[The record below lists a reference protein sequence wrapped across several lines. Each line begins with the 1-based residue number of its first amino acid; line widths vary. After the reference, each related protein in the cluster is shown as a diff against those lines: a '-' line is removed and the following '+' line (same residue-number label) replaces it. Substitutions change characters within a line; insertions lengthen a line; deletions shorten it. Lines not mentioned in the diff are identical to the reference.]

1 MLLPVRMFFRKDGP
15 SRYMSH
21 LDLTRCMTRCIRR
34 AGLPI
39 WYTEG
44 FNPHAYMTFA
54 LPLSLGAAGYYE
66 IMDIRLTEDMPLD
79 EAAARLNAAL
89 PEGIEVLRA
98 AAPIKKPT
106 AIVSSRWEITCEDSS
121 LSAVELE
128 NSLTEFLSQDEIL
141 VEKKTKAK
149 KLTQFDVKSQIMEW
163 RVDSSDNS
171 VKLMLLLPA
180 GCINNVNP
188 SLILNAFALQLG
200 HEPEHIF
207 IKRTEVFDDEGKL
220 FE

>member
-1 MLLPVRMFFRKDGP
+1 MLSHVRMFFHKDGP

-66 IMDIRLTEDMPLD
+66 IMDIRFVEDMPLS
-79 EAAARLNAAL
+79 EAVKRLNDAL
-89 PEGIEVLRA
+89 PEGITVWKA
-98 AAPIKKPT
+98 AEPVKKPT
-106 AIVSSRWEITCEDSS
+106 AIVSARWEIALEDDA
-121 LSAVELE
+121 LSAVELSDAL
-128 NSLTEFLSQDEIL
+128 NKFFAMDEIL

-149 KLTQFDVKSQIMEW
+149 KLTTFDVKPQIIEW
-163 RVDSSDNS
+163 NVAGGEIT
-171 VKLMLLLPA
+171 KLMLLLPA
-180 GCINNVNP
+180 GCINNINP
-188 SLILNAFALQLG
+188 SIILNTFYAHIG
-200 HEPEHIF
+200 HEVTHVF
-207 IKRTEVFDDEGKL
+207 IKRTEVLDDKGDL
-220 FE
+220 FV

>member
-1 MLLPVRMFFRKDGP
+1 MLSPVRMFFHKDGP

-66 IMDIRLTEDMPLD
+66 IMDIRFVEDMPLS
-79 EAAARLNAAL
+79 EAVERLNAAL
-89 PEGIEVLRA
+89 PEGITVWKA
-98 AAPIKKPT
+98 AEPKSKPT
-106 AIVSSRWEITCEDSS
+106 AIVSARWEITCEDSELTAAELADR
-121 LSAVELE
+121 LSA
-128 NSLTEFLSQDEIL
+128 FLSKDEIL

-149 KLTQFDVKSQIMEW
+149 KLTTFDVKPQIIEW
-163 RVDSSDNS
+163 S
-171 VKLMLLLPA
+171 VTAEDKTTLMLLLPA
-180 GCINNVNP
+180 GCINNINP
-188 SLILNAFALQLG
+188 SLVLNAFYGDLG
-200 HEPEHIF
+200 CELSRVF
-207 IKRTEVFDDEGKL
+207 IKRTEVLDDKGNL

>member
-1 MLLPVRMFFRKDGP
+1 MLLPVRMFFCKDGP

-54 LPLSLGAAGYYE
+54 LPLSLGASGHYE
-66 IMDIRLTEDMPLD
+66 IMDIRLVEDMPLS
-79 EAAARLNAAL
+79 EAMERLNKAL
-89 PEGIEVLRA
+89 PEGITVWKA
-98 AAPIKKPT
+98 AEPVKKPT
-106 AIVSSRWEITCEDSS
+106 SIVSARWEISLDDGNISSALLADS
-121 LSAVELE
+121 LQK
-128 NSLTEFLSQDEIL
+128 FLSRDEIM

-149 KLTQFDVKSQIMEW
+149 KLTTFDVKPQIIEW
-163 RVDSSDNS
+163 TVSAEEN

-180 GCINNVNP
+180 GCINNINP
-188 SLILNAFALQLG
+188 SIILHAFENELG
-200 HEPEHIF
+200 HELSHTF
-207 IKRTEVFDDEGKL
+207 IKRTEVLDDEDRL
-220 FE
+220 FI

>member
-1 MLLPVRMFFRKDGP
+1 MLSHVRMFFHKDGP

-66 IMDIRLTEDMPLD
+66 IMDIRFVEDMPLD
-79 EAAARLNAAL
+79 EAVRRLNDAL
-89 PEGIEVLRA
+89 PDGITVWKA
-98 AAPIKKPT
+98 AEPVKKPT
-106 AIVSSRWEITCEDSS
+106 AIVSARWEITCVDDSMT
-121 LSAVELE
+121 APELADRL
-128 NSLTEFLSQDEIL
+128 NAFLSKEEIM

-149 KLTQFDVKSQIMEW
+149 KLTTFDVKPQIIEW
-163 RVDSSDNS
+163 S
-171 VKLMLLLPA
+171 VNAEDVAKLMLLLPA
-180 GCINNVNP
+180 GCINNINP
-188 SLILNAFALQLG
+188 SLVLKAFENEIG
-200 HEPEHIF
+200 HELTHVF
-207 IKRTEVFDDEGKL
+207 IKRTEVLDDTGAL
-220 FE
+220 FV

>member
-1 MLLPVRMFFRKDGP
+1 MLSPVRMFFHKDGP

-66 IMDIRLTEDMPLD
+66 IMDIRFVEDMPLE
-79 EAAARLNAAL
+79 EAVRRLNVAL
-89 PEGIEVLRA
+89 PEGITVWKA
-98 AAPIKKPT
+98 AEPVSKPT
-106 AIVSSRWEITCEDSS
+106 AIVSARWEITLDSEGIDTDN
-121 LSAVELE
+121 LAEAL
-128 NSLTEFLSQDEIL
+128 NAFLSKDEIM

-149 KLTQFDVKSQIMEW
+149 KLTTFDVKPQIIEW
-163 RVDSSDNS
+163 GVSCEDG

-180 GCINNVNP
+180 GCINNINP
-188 SLILNAFALQLG
+188 TIVLKAFETELG
-200 HEPEHIF
+200 REMSHTF
-207 IKRTEVFDDEGKL
+207 IKRTEVLDDKGLL
-220 FE
+220 FV

>member
-1 MLLPVRMFFRKDGP
+1 MLSPVRMFFHKDGP

-66 IMDIRLTEDMPLD
+66 IMDIRFVEDMPL
-79 EAAARLNAAL
+79 ETAVERLNAAL
-89 PEGIEVLRA
+89 PEGITVWKA
-98 AAPIKKPT
+98 AEPVRKPT
-106 AIVSSRWEITCEDSS
+106 AIVSARWEISLEADG
-121 LSAVELE
+121 LSAQELAE
-128 NSLTEFLSQDEIL
+128 KLHAFLSMSEIM

-149 KLTQFDVKSQIMEW
+149 KLTTFDVKPQILEW
-163 RVDSSDNS
+163 SISVGDSTE
-171 VKLMLLLPA
+171 LMLLLPA
-180 GCINNVNP
+180 GCINNINP
-188 SLILNAFALQLG
+188 SIVLKAFESSLG
-200 HEPEHIF
+200 QEISHTF
-207 IKRTEVFDDEGKL
+207 IRRTEVLDDEGNL
-220 FE
+220 FV

>member
-66 IMDIRLTEDMPLD
+66 IMDIRFVEDMPLSD
-79 EAAARLNAAL
+79 AVERLNNAL
-89 PEGIEVLRA
+89 PEGITVWNA
-98 AAPIKKPT
+98 AEPVKKPT
-106 AIVSSRWEITCEDSS
+106 AIVSARWEITLEQNNMT
-121 LSAVELE
+121 ATELAAAL
-128 NSLTEFLSQDEIL
+128 NAFLSKDEIM

-149 KLTQFDVKSQIMEW
+149 KLTVFDVKPQIIEYA
-163 RVDSSDNS
+163 VSAEDK
-171 VKLMLLLPA
+171 VTLMLLLPA
-180 GCINNVNP
+180 GCINNINP
-188 SLILNAFALQLG
+188 SLILNAFEAELSSELS
-200 HEPEHIF
+200 HVY
-207 IKRTEVFDDEGKL
+207 IKRTEVLDDNGQL
-220 FE
+220 FI